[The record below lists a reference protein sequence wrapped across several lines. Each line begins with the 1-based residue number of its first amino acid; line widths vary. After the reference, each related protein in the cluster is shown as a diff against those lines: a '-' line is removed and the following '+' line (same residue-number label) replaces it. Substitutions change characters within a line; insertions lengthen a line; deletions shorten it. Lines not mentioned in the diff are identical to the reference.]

1 MQTVAE
7 VMTRDARVVSPQESV
22 QRAAQLMDELN
33 VGALPVCDGHKLV
46 GMVTDRDITIRATAA
61 GRAPGDAH
69 VDEVMSTEVRWCF
82 EDESIDEVVKKMAD
96 TQVRRVP
103 VISHDDQKRL
113 VGIVALGDLLTKSG
127 QIQAAAQAAG
137 QISSPSEPERSASYA
152 GGYTGT
158 PQPGES
164 MTGEAP
170 TGSLANPPG
179 DGLSGGSPTRH

>member
-7 VMTRDARVVSPQESV
+7 VMTRDAHVVSPQESV

-61 GRAPGDAH
+61 GRSPADAH

-82 EDESIDEVVKKMAD
+82 EDEPLDEVMKKMAG
-96 TQVRRVP
+96 TQIRRVP

-113 VGIVALGDLLTKSG
+113 VGIVALGDLLAKSG
-127 QIQAAAQAAG
+127 QPQTATEVAG
-137 QISSPSEPERSASYA
+137 RISSPSASDAPER
-152 GGYTGT
+152 
-158 PQPGES
+158 Q
-164 MTGEAP
+164 
-170 TGSLANPPG
+170 
-179 DGLSGGSPTRH
+179 H

>member
-7 VMTRDARVVSPQESV
+7 VMTRDTRVVSPQESV

-61 GRAPGDAH
+61 GRSPTDAH
-69 VDEVMSTEVRWCF
+69 VDEVMSTDVRWCF
-82 EDESIDEVVKKMAD
+82 EDESIDDVMEKMAG

-113 VGIVALGDLLTKSG
+113 IGIVALGDLLTKSG
-127 QIQAAAQAAG
+127 QPQTASEAAG
-137 QISSPSEPERSASYA
+137 RISSPSAPDVSGGYSA
-152 GGYTGT
+152 GG
-158 PQPGES
+158 GES
-164 MTGEAP
+164 MSGEAP
-170 TGSLANPPG
+170 TGSLANQSVEG
-179 DGLSGGSPTRH
+179 IGGNRPTHH

>member
-33 VGALPVCDGHKLV
+33 VGALPVCDGHRLV

-61 GRAPGDAH
+61 GRAPADAH
-69 VDEVMSTEVRWCF
+69 VDEVMSTDVHWCF
-82 EDESIDEVVKKMAD
+82 EDESLDEVVKKMAG
-96 TQVRRVP
+96 TQIRRVP

-127 QIQAAAQAAG
+127 QQQTATEAAG
-137 QISSPSEPERSASYA
+137 KISSPSAPETSGSRGS
-152 GGYTGT
+152 TG
-158 PQPGES
+158 
-164 MTGEAP
+164 P
-170 TGSLANPPG
+170 TQ
-179 DGLSGGSPTRH
+179 H